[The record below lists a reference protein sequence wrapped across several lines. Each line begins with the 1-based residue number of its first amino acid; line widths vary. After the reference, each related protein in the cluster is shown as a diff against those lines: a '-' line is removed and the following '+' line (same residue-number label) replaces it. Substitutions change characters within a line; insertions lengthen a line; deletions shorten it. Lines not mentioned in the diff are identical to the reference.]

1 MAQPKA
7 NAQPVMI
14 VAISGEDDV
23 DDCGDEYD
31 ITSESLK
38 SLNFS
43 ST

>member
-1 MAQPKA
+1 
-7 NAQPVMI
+7 MI
-14 VAISGEDDV
+14 VVISDEDDV
-23 DDCGDEYD
+23 DDCSDEYG